1 MPNDDMSWLTEP
13 HIHTLFTDFPLP
25 LVVLDSQGE
34 VKRSNDA
41 FSLTFPNN
49 CLNTTQLKQLL
60 HHQSG
65 EEPVHFHA
73 ENCEMDVFVHVLQ
86 IDEECIL
93 VLEKSSVSEHDL
105 EMRTLKRRIQE
116 LERTSASDR
125 LTGAWNRAHFDHV
138 INIELGRSVRYRQ
151 PVSLIFFDIDH
162 FKRVNDTYGHALGD
176 RVLCELVKVM
186 NNNIRTSDMLFRWGG
201 EEFAILATSTHYRA
215 AGTLAETL
223 RQKIASHVIE
233 DVGNITIS
241 LGVAEYV
248 SGENEESWFKRA
260 DAALYQAKN
269 SGRNRVV
276 VDTQGNSDTWS
287 EESAGRVI
295 LRMDWQDAY
304 CCGHPLIDA
313 EHQQLF
319 VLANTLIN
327 STFKRAED
335 PDAFEQAMNALLTH
349 VVQHFADEESV
360 LAEYHYA
367 DLAIHARAH
376 KRLVER
382 ALQLRDA
389 TLHGGVSVGELVDF
403 LADEVVSRHML
414 KMDRLFYP
422 LFHSQFSVKEKT
434 SCAIS
439 C

>member
-1 MPNDDMSWLTEP
+1 MSHNDMSWLTEP

-25 LVVLDSQGE
+25 LLVLDSQGE
-34 VKRSNDA
+34 IKRSNDA

-49 CLNTTQLKQLL
+49 CLDTAQLKQLL
-60 HHQSG
+60 HTLHKSG
-65 EEPVHFHA
+65 EEPVHFHTDS
-73 ENCEMDVFVHVLQ
+73 CDLDVFVHTLQ
-86 IDEECIL
+86 IDEERIL
-93 VLEKSSVSEHDL
+93 VLEKSAVSEHVL
-105 EMRTLKRRIQE
+105 EMLTLKRRIQE

-138 INIELGRSVRYRQ
+138 INIELGRSARYHQ
-151 PVSLIFFDIDH
+151 PASLIFFDIDH
-162 FKRVNDTYGHALGD
+162 FKLVNDTYGHALGD

-186 NNNIRTSDMLFRWGG
+186 NSNIRTSDMLFRWGG
-201 EEFAILATSTHYRA
+201 EEFAILATSTNYRS
-215 AGTLAETL
+215 AGMLANIL
-223 RQKIASHVIE
+223 RNKIAEHHI
-233 DVGNITIS
+233 DGVGKITVS
-241 LGVAEYV
+241 FGVAEYV
-248 SGENEESWFKRA
+248 AGESEEAWFKRA

-276 VDTQGNSDTWS
+276 VDEQGNSDTWS
-287 EESAGRVI
+287 EETAGRVI
-295 LRMDWQDAY
+295 LRMEWQDSY
-304 CCGHPLIDA
+304 SCGHPVIDA

-319 VLANTLIN
+319 VLSNNLIN
-327 STFKRAED
+327 TTFNRVED
-335 PDAFEQAMNALLTH
+335 PNAFEQAMNELLTH
-349 VVQHFADEESV
+349 VVKHFADEEAV

-389 TLHGGVSVGELVDF
+389 TLHGGVSIGELVDF

-422 LFHSQFSVKEKT
+422 LFNPQNSVKET
-434 SCAIS
+434 T
-439 C
+439 